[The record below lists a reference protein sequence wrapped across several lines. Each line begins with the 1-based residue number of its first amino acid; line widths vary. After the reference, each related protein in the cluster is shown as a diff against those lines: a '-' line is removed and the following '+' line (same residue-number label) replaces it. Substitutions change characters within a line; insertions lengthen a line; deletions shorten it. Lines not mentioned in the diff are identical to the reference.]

1 MTITC
6 QDPIPVILPLV
17 KKMLGERLRKARER
31 AGRLQIDVAVA
42 SNKHRTL
49 INKVEQGNSSLSVE
63 ALTKVAVEL
72 GVSTDYLLGL
82 TDDPTPM
89 ALLQQQG
96 EPGCKL
102 PLDAPTSALTPVE
115 IEALSIVRDLRSPLL
130 EGWLR
135 SGEALLE
142 LQRQSP

>member
-1 MTITC
+1 
-6 QDPIPVILPLV
+6 
-17 KKMLGERLRKARER
+17 MLGERLRKARER

-89 ALLQQQG
+89 AQLQQQ
-96 EPGCKL
+96 
-102 PLDAPTSALTPVE
+102 DAPGGKTPQLSPIPASTPTE
-115 IEALSIVRDLRSPLL
+115 LQALSIVRGLQPPLL

-135 SGEALLE
+135 SGEALIE
-142 LQRQSP
+142 LQRQPT